1 MGIIMRYR
9 DFLRNNLR
17 DVISSGI
24 ILPSGF
30 HLVGHVALVHL
41 DFDSMK
47 YARLIGEKTLEYDK
61 RILSVAVRTGP
72 TKGAMRLPKYE
83 LVAGDSNTCTTH
95 TENDVKFRL
104 DPLRLTFSGGNRRER
119 TRLSKLVKDGEI
131 VVDMF
136 SCVGQFALHIAK
148 HAEVKVTA
156 IEINPDAY
164 QFLLEN
170 IKLNNLEQSV
180 TALLGDCR
188 ELHPKKSAD
197 RVIMGYLHNTI
208 EYLPFALES
217 LVEDSGIVHMHMNMP
232 KKRIDYILAKIEKRC
247 NEYGYSPIINVNHV
261 KNYSPGMGHYVFD
274 ISATSEA

>member
-1 MGIIMRYR
+1 M
-9 DFLRNNLR
+9 
-17 DVISSGI
+17 
-24 ILPSGF
+24 PSGF

-41 DFDSMK
+41 NSDTMK
-47 YARLIGEKTLEYDK
+47 YAQLIGEKTLEYDK

-72 TKGAMRLPKYE
+72 TEGTMRLPKYE

-95 TENDVKFRL
+95 IESDVKFRL

-119 TRLSKLVKDGEI
+119 TRLSKLVRDGEI

-148 HAEVKVTA
+148 HAKVKVTA

-164 QFLLEN
+164 KFLLEN

-188 ELHPKKSAD
+188 KLHPKKSAN
-197 RVIMGYLHNTI
+197 RIIMGYLHNTI

-217 LVEDSGIVHMHMNMP
+217 LVEDGGFIHMHMNMP
-232 KKRIDYILAKIEKRC
+232 EQMIDHILTEIETRC
-247 NEYGYSPIINVNHV
+247 NDYGYSSTTHMKHV
-261 KNYSPGMGHYVFD
+261 KNYSPGMSHYVFD
-274 ISATSEA
+274 ISTTSEA